1 MHINYFKKTKNRGF
15 TLLELLVVI
24 SIIGI
29 LMAMGVVAYT
39 NAQQK
44 GRDAR
49 RRADLQAIQDAQ
61 EQHYATNGSYARLTG
76 TPCNVDS
83 AFSTSF
89 GALLRVFP
97 IDPKPGSNYSC
108 SSSPA
113 QPQPVTSYCICAD
126 VEDNKG
132 NASTTNCTIW
142 NPAGNGG
149 YYCVTNLQ

>member
-1 MHINYFKKTKNRGF
+1 MHINNFKKTKNRGF

-39 NAQQK
+39 NAQEK

-76 TPCNVDS
+76 TPCNVDP

-89 GALLRVFP
+89 GTFLRFPLIQNQIPIIPALLVQPNLSQSPRIVFVLMLRTTKVMHQ
-97 IDPKPGSNYSC
+97 I
-108 SSSPA
+108 
-113 QPQPVTSYCICAD
+113 QPVQFGIQL
-126 VEDNKG
+126 
-132 NASTTNCTIW
+132 
-142 NPAGNGG
+142 
-149 YYCVTNLQ
+149 VTVVITVS